1 MPANIIHRL
10 HRDKNILLKD
20 IVLWLRKLGVP
31 LDVIAKEL
39 LDNNVPGYLLIRVL
53 VNIGL
58 RDDEITETLW
68 KISDKKTVRKFWFD
82 FLRS

>member
-20 IVLWLRKLGVP
+20 IVLWLRKLEVP
-31 LDVIAKEL
+31 LEVIAKEL
-39 LDNNVPGYLLIRVL
+39 LDNKVPGYLIIRVF

-68 KISDKKTVRKFWFD
+68 KIVDKKTVRKFWFD

>member
-39 LDNNVPGYLLIRVL
+39 LDNNVPGYLIIRVF

-68 KISDKKTVRKFWFD
+68 KIADKKTVRKFWFD